1 MASLDVMEGLSTG
14 LEAAPGPGPSEGD
27 ICAAQ
32 AWDSITGARAARFPG
47 RARGGSAARPPRL
60 WADTG
65 PEQKAQGGR
74 APPFSLN

>member
-47 RARGGSAARPPRL
+47 RARGAVQPGHPDSGLTQGLRRRPR
-60 WADTG
+60 G
-65 PEQKAQGGR
+65 QG
-74 APPFSLN
+74 APF